1 MAKQQAKVGLWLVGA
16 CGGVATTAAIGIE
29 AIRRKLAP
37 PTGLTGH
44 QPHFRHLELAPLKDW
59 VLGGHEIRKAGLS
72 DTARE
77 LHDASR
83 LFSEDVLRKCLPQL
97 KAWERNLRDGTLL
110 HCGRTI
116 EKMAD
121 RAGAKRRRSA
131 RATVAS
137 LSEDIQSFAERHKL
151 RHVVVANV
159 SSTEPPF
166 RTGPVHRS
174 WSALSKAL
182 GRKTS
187 PLPASS
193 LYALAA
199 IEAGASYVN
208 FTPSIGIDM
217 PALLERA
224 DDYGTSYMGCDG
236 KTGET
241 LMKSVLAPM
250 FAARNLPVLS
260 WVGHNI
266 FGNRDG
272 EVLEDPKN
280 KAAKAKSKDH
290 LVGEMLGYKPRTLV
304 SIEYIESM
312 GDWKT
317 AWDHIHFEGFLG
329 TKMALQ
335 FIWQGCD
342 SILAAPLLIEMAR
355 FAELAHRCGE
365 RGPMKHLACF
375 FKSPMQVKEQGF
387 ARQYEALLAYAA
399 GKTSPGAA
407 RAC

>member
-1 MAKQQAKVGLWLVGA
+1 MAKRQGKVGLWLVGA
-16 CGGVATTAAIGIE
+16 CGGVGTTAVLGIE

-37 PTGLTGH
+37 PTGLIGH
-44 QPHFRHLELAPLKDW
+44 LAPFDTLKLAPLNDW
-59 VLGGHEIRKAGLS
+59 VVGGHEIRKAGFV
-72 DTARE
+72 DAARE
-77 LHDASR
+77 LHESSQ
-83 LFSEDVLRKCLPQL
+83 LFSEATLKKCLPQL
-97 KAWERNLRDGTLL
+97 RAWQRNLRDGTLT

-121 RAGAKRRRSA
+121 RPGTKRTKSAK
-131 RATVAS
+131 ATVAA
-137 LSEDIQSFAERHKL
+137 LAKDIRAFAERNRL

-166 RTGPVHRS
+166 KITRTQRE
-174 WSALSKAL
+174 WSSLSKAL
-182 GRKTS
+182 DRKSS

-199 IEAGASYVN
+199 IDAGASYVN
-208 FTPSIGIDM
+208 FTPSVGIDI
-217 PALLERA
+217 PGLLEHA
-224 DDYGTSYMGCDG
+224 DDCGTAYMGCDG

-241 LMKSVLAPM
+241 MMKSVLAPM
-250 FAARNLPVLS
+250 FAARNFPVLS

-272 EVLEDPKN
+272 LVLDDPKN
-280 KAAKAKSKDH
+280 KAAKTKSKDH
-290 LVGEMLGYKPRTLV
+290 LVGEMLGYKPQTLV

-355 FAELAHRCGE
+355 FAELAHRRGE
-365 RGPMKHLACF
+365 RGAMTHLACM

-387 ARQYEALLAYAA
+387 ARQYEDLLDYAKQA
-399 GKTSPGAA
+399 TTKRSAS
-407 RAC
+407 R

>member
-1 MAKQQAKVGLWLVGA
+1 MAKQQPKAGLWLIGA
-16 CGGVATTAAIGIE
+16 AGGVGTTAALGLE
-29 AIRRKLAP
+29 AIRRMLAPPIGLLGHLPPFTNLKLAP
-37 PTGLTGH
+37 
-44 QPHFRHLELAPLKDW
+44 LADW
-59 VLGGHEIRKAGLS
+59 IIGGHEIRRAGLV
-72 DTARE
+72 DAARE
-77 LHDASR
+77 LHQSSG
-83 LFSEDVLRKCLPQL
+83 LFSQDLLRRCTPQL
-97 KAWERNLRDGTLL
+97 KAWERNLRDGTLQ
-110 HCGRTI
+110 HCGQTI

-121 RAGAKRRRSA
+121 RPGTKRRRTN
-131 RATVAS
+131 RAILDT
-137 LSEDIQSFAERHKL
+137 LIDDIQSFARRHKL

-159 SSTEPPF
+159 ASTEPPF
-166 RTGPVHRS
+166 
-174 WSALSKAL
+174 KL
-182 GRKTS
+182 GRVHQDWAALARALDQKSS

-208 FTPSIGIDM
+208 FTPSVGIDV
-217 PALLERA
+217 PGLLERA
-224 DDYGTSYMGCDG
+224 SERATSFMGCDG

-272 EVLEDPKN
+272 AVLDDPKH

-290 LVGEMLGYKPRTLV
+290 LVGEMLGYKPKTLV
-304 SIEYIESM
+304 SIEYIESL

-355 FAELAHRCGE
+355 FAELAHRRGECGAV
-365 RGPMKHLACF
+365 RHLACF

-387 ARQYEALLAYAA
+387 ARQYESLLAYA
-399 GKTSPGAA
+399 TDD
-407 RAC
+407 